1 MAIEH
6 ARARLLPKP
15 WGISDVRPWSIA
27 RHDDQR
33 IGEIWYERSTSQNAS
48 LLLKLLFTDKPLSVQ
63 VHPDDGFAQ
72 ALGLPRGKTEAWYV
86 LSAAPGAKVA
96 LGLNR
101 YATSQQL
108 REAAGNGSIA
118 DLLEWR
124 AVSPGDVLLVP
135 AGTIHAIGAGLII
148 AELQQNSDATFR
160 LFDYGSERELHIESA
175 VAVATAEPA
184 EFQVRSTRVTEE
196 RTLLVS
202 SPHFVLEKI
211 DLPPDSRWRLEVD
224 RETWILALNGDAKAG
239 SFDIT
244 TGDAVFA
251 EADCLELDTGSTRF
265 VGLVAHTGAGHAPEL
280 LQVFKERTSGIPEP
294 REASLPTP
302 LVQGSASTG
311 ARLVE
316 TIR

>member
-6 ARARLLPKP
+6 SRVRLLPKP
-15 WGISDVRPWSIA
+15 WGIADLQPWSIE

-33 IGEIWYERSTSQNAS
+33 IGEIWYERASAGSQDAS
-48 LLLKLLFTDKPLSVQ
+48 LLLKLLFTGKPLSVQ

-101 YATSQQL
+101 YVTSHQL
-108 REAAGNGSIA
+108 REAAVDGSIA
-118 DLLEWR
+118 NLLEWR
-124 AVSPGDVLLVP
+124 AVSPGDVILVP

-175 VAVATAEPA
+175 VAVATAGPA

-196 RTLLVS
+196 RMLLVS
-202 SPHFVLEKI
+202 SPHFIMEKI
-211 DLPPDSRWRLEVD
+211 DLPPNSSWRLEID
-224 RETWILALNGDAKAG
+224 RETWILVLSGDAKTG
-239 SFDIT
+239 SFDIA
-244 TGDAVFA
+244 TGDAIFA
-251 EADCLELDTGSTRF
+251 EANTLELHAGSNRF
-265 VGLVAHTGAGHAPEL
+265 VALLAHTGTGRAPEM
-280 LQVFKERTSGIPEP
+280 LQVIKEEKSGRVSNAGAGI
-294 REASLPTP
+294 RLMEA
-302 LVQGSASTG
+302 
-311 ARLVE
+311 
-316 TIR
+316 IR

>member
-1 MAIEH
+1 M
-6 ARARLLPKP
+6 
-15 WGISDVRPWSIA
+15 RPWSTA

-33 IGEIWYERSTSQNAS
+33 IGEIWFERASAGSQNSS

-101 YATSQQL
+101 YVTPHQL
-108 REAAGNGSIA
+108 REAAADGSIA
-118 DLLEWR
+118 NLLEWR
-124 AVSPGDVLLVP
+124 AVSAGDVVLVP
-135 AGTIHAIGAGLII
+135 AGTIHSIGAGLII

-175 VAVATAEPA
+175 VAVATAGPA
-184 EFQVRSTRVTEE
+184 EFQVRPAQITDE
-196 RTLLVS
+196 RMTLVS

-211 DLPPDSRWRLEVD
+211 DLPPNSSWRLNID
-224 RETWILALNGDAKAG
+224 QETWVLVLSGGARTG
-239 SFDIT
+239 SFDIA

-251 EADCLELDTGSTRF
+251 KSDCLELDTGSTRF
-265 VGLVAHTGAGHAPEL
+265 VGLVAHTGVGRAPESAS
-280 LQVFKERTSGIPEP
+280 FP
-294 REASLPTP
+294 REEGRTCG
-302 LVQGSASTG
+302 Q
-311 ARLVE
+311 RE
-316 TIR
+316 